1 MLDLNIQERKLSII
15 EELINI
21 DDRNVLNEIEEI
33 LNSFKNDFRRF
44 SQQEL
49 IDRAKQSEADII
61 NGRLF
66 SIDEVKE
73 ISNSW

>member
-1 MLDLNIQERKLSII
+1 MLDLNIQERKLNII

-21 DDRNVLNEIEEI
+21 DDRYILQEIEDI
-33 LNSFKNDFRRF
+33 LNSYNKDFRRF

-49 IDRAKQSEADII
+49 IERAKQSDDDII
-61 NGRLF
+61 NGRVF

-73 ISNSW
+73 ILNSW